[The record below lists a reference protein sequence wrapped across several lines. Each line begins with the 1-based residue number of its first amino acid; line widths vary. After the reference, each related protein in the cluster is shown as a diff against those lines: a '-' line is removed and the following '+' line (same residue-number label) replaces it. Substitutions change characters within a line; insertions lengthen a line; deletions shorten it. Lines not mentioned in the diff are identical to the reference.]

1 MNIMVR
7 NYQGSDYQGLI
18 YLLGNVYDSEI
29 PKDVLESNYLS
40 SSRSILVAINENS
53 LIVGCAFI
61 EIQTDYV
68 RPKKIAYITY
78 VAVDVNYRK
87 QGIGKKLMSAV
98 EGICIDKGCSAIE
111 LTSAN
116 FRTGAH
122 AFYESLGFTRKKT
135 TVFIRE
141 IV

>member
-1 MNIMVR
+1 MTIIVR
-7 NYQGSDYQGLI
+7 NYQVSDYQGLSH
-18 YLLGNVYDSEI
+18 LLGNVYDSEI

-40 SSRSILVAINENS
+40 SSRSILVATNENS

-98 EGICIDKGCSAIE
+98 EDICIDKGCSAIE
-111 LTSAN
+111 LTSAD

>member
-1 MNIMVR
+1 MTIMVR
-7 NYQGSDYQGLI
+7 NYQESDYQGLI
-18 YLLGNVYDSEI
+18 HLLGDVYDSEI
-29 PKDVLESNYLS
+29 PKDILESNYLS
-40 SSRSILVAINENS
+40 SSRSILVATNENG

-61 EIQTDYV
+61 EIQIDYV

-98 EGICIDKGCSAIE
+98 EDICIDKGCSAIE